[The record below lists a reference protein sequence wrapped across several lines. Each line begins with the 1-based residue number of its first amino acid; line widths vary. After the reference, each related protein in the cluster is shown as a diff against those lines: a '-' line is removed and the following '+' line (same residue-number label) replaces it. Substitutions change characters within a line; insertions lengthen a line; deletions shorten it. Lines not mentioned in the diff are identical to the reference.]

1 KLVLR
6 NAEGFPRS
14 VAWWGPND
22 LADAPT
28 RLAQHLSS
36 NIPFTTLRHVR
47 MSNVPGKFKCLLRV
61 CTIWPDVN
69 NFCHRAPPDAG
80 PPREADASPE
90 ERWSYLVRLT
100 VEDATCS
107 CVKVYLYAEDGE
119 MFFAEVPPQNVGAC
133 SAIGSVLQKKMDRLT
148 GRQNG
153 EVPWVPMC
161 LKTYHDL
168 DGNMQI
174 RIFDTV
180 ML

>member
-90 ERWSYLVRLT
+90 ERWSYL
-100 VEDATCS
+100 
-107 CVKVYLYAEDGE
+107 E